1 MNDIW
6 ESWLHVRHDVT
17 LVFGLVLAVLTTI
30 HVLMNKREVASSVG
44 WIGLVWFAPI
54 LGAVLYLMFGINRVR
69 RRARRPDGPA
79 VPALGGN
86 AGAQEPADRGFA
98 MLVGSVAEITGRP
111 LTHGN
116 TVRMFRDGDAA
127 YPPMLA
133 AIEGAKRS
141 VGMCSY
147 IFRDDLWGG
156 RFIDAAA
163 AAAKRGV
170 EVRVLIDGIGGGWVG
185 SPAYRR
191 LTRLGVP
198 AARFMHSLLPW
209 RMPFVNLRTHRK
221 ILVVDGAV
229 GFAGGMNIADENVQA
244 THPPHP
250 VRDLHF
256 RLEGPVVGQLVEAF
270 LDDWTYATGETV
282 APDAW
287 LPEPGTA
294 AALPRGAPA
303 GVPARVID
311 SGPDADIE
319 KIEFSIL
326 QAVTCAQRSIAIMTP
341 YFLPDERLVTALALA
356 AMRGVTVDVT
366 IPARSNH
373 RLVDWGTRANVGP
386 LLEAGVRIWQSPAPF
401 HHAKTMVVDNAWCLI
416 GSCNW
421 DIRSFRLNFEI
432 CVEAY
437 DPQLARDLLEPMA
450 ENRGPALTMAD
461 LAARMPIEKLRDAAA
476 RLLLPYL

>member
-1 MNDIW
+1 MNEIW
-6 ESWLHVRHDVT
+6 QDWLHARQDVT
-17 LVFGLVLAVLTTI
+17 LVFGLALAILTTI

-69 RRARRPDGPA
+69 RRARRPEGPA
-79 VPALGGN
+79 VPLAADGVG
-86 AGAQEPADRGFA
+86 QEATEPGFA
-98 MLVGSVAEITGRP
+98 MLIRSVADITGRP

-116 TVRMFRDGDAA
+116 LVRMFQDGDAA

-133 AIEGAKRS
+133 AIEAARRS
-141 VGMCSY
+141 IGMCSY

-221 ILVVDGAV
+221 VLVIDGAV
-229 GFAGGMNIADENVQA
+229 GFTGGMNIADENVRA
-244 THPPHP
+244 THPRHP

-256 RLEGPVVGQLVEAF
+256 RLAGPVVGQLVEAF
-270 LDDWTYATGETV
+270 LDDWTFATGEMV
-282 APDAW
+282 ALEPW
-287 LPEPGTA
+287 LPGPEAAGT
-294 AALPRGAPA
+294 GAM

-311 SGPDADIE
+311 SGPDEDIE

-326 QAVTCAQRSIAIMTP
+326 QAVTCARRSIAIMTP
-341 YFLPDERLVTALALA
+341 YFLPDERLVTALSLA
-356 AMRGVTVDVT
+356 SMRGVAVDVT
-366 IPARSNH
+366 MPARSNH
-373 RLVDWGTRANVGP
+373 RLVDWGARANVGP
-386 LLEAGVRIWQSPAPF
+386 LLEAGVRIWQSPPPF
-401 HHAKTMVVDNAWCLI
+401 HHAKTMVVDDAWCLI

-421 DIRSFRLNFEI
+421 DIRSFRLNFEL
-432 CVEAY
+432 CVELY
-437 DPQLARDLLEPMA
+437 DPDLAQELLATMA
-450 ENRGPALTMAD
+450 QNRGPALTATG
-461 LAARMPIEKLRDAAA
+461 LAVRMPVEKLRDAGA
-476 RLLLPYL
+476 RLMLPYL